1 MELGLIGTPSLSFE
15 NEKITDKQLVPC
27 IFATL
32 GAMYKFQ
39 NIVQKPRK
47 NYIIEVSEQEAIIQP
62 QNQPLKFHPSR
73 WC

>member
-47 NYIIEVSEQEAIIQP
+47 KYIIEVTSLREGEP
-62 QNQPLKFHPSR
+62 VPMPCLKQK
-73 WC
+73 